1 MSKMLSI
8 LVKFCSHDMSVYMY
22 VSLRFMILFQY
33 LLDRCFCRV
42 YNNKRN
48 RGEILWIDIKCGK
61 YLVAIG
67 CGLWNMDERERE
79 GVCDVIK
86 RVLLSQHKW
95 IYHKYKMRSKVISML
110 PLDCSYATKCHD
122 HGG

>member
-1 MSKMLSI
+1 MDRYLNVVNI
-8 LVKFCSHDMSVYMY
+8 LLQLDVVYATWT
-22 VSLRFMILFQY
+22 R
-33 LLDRCFCRV
+33 
-42 YNNKRN
+42 
-48 RGEILWIDIKCGK
+48 
-61 YLVAIG
+61 
-67 CGLWNMDERERE
+67 ERERE

>member
-1 MSKMLSI
+1 
-8 LVKFCSHDMSVYMY
+8 
-22 VSLRFMILFQY
+22 MIDVFVGY
-33 LLDRCFCRV
+33 TTTKGTD
-42 YNNKRN
+42 
-48 RGEILWIDIKCGK
+48 GEILWIDIKCGK

-110 PLDCSYATKCHD
+110 PLGCSYATKCHD